1 MSPINIASESHCR
14 MLYLNYHCYG
24 NSLNITP
31 EEMGQITQA
40 WEHRLSSWQST
51 VSNDENEYEF
61 DDSDYEKYI
70 EKGKNAAEQTTGY
83 KDRQGDDWAKA
94 IGDSTFAIGGAAVN
108 AFGKKIAE
116 KVAEK
121 AAEKAVEKAAEK
133 AMQEAFS
140 KEVSK
145 TIANN
150 IGSKNITSAL
160 TNPTTINQMMST
172 AEKAG
177 EEAAKKAGEEAT
189 KEATKKGA
197 KNLSAYVAIATGCV
211 TAASYWIKK
220 PNKEE
225 KEACDKLQTEMP
237 VAQVTLAETQ
247 RIMVETEEEVMALS
261 DEANAYNEDANMTI
275 EEKKSEYDMYY
286 ATYLAIQQKVD
297 EGVPLTDS
305 EKELYNAVIGYMQE
319 TGTTIEEIS
328 NDTTDEVSNIFSN
341 MESQQGTFDIA
352 AKTMG
357 EIDGLTGYA
366 KNIDETTRTLCYVEG
381 GAQGLNAGTTG
392 LAAGKLLATAG
403 IAWWNI
409 AIAAAGA
416 AAATSSGFA
425 SAEQFKWA
433 GDVGTEIEMR
443 KGTQD
448 LNIATNE
455 VYTEKIDSYDGM
467 MQGVNDLELAIP
479 DEIEAPVAEA
489 LPEDTGEDAVPDELK
504 QKNKNNLA

>member
-1 MSPINIASESHCR
+1 
-14 MLYLNYHCYG
+14 
-24 NSLNITP
+24 
-31 EEMGQITQA
+31 MGQITQA

-108 AFGKKIAE
+108 AFGTKIATEKLGSTLIGLGAKGGKKAAEEAIKKAGIEAGE
-116 KVAEK
+116 KVAKDLGKEAFTKTGKKTIEAATEK
-121 AAEKAVEKAAEK
+121 A
-133 AMQEAFS
+133 
-140 KEVSK
+140 
-145 TIANN
+145 T
-150 IGSKNITSAL
+150 G
-160 TNPTTINQMMST
+160 
-172 AEKAG
+172 
-177 EEAAKKAGEEAT
+177 EAA

-225 KEACDKLQTEMP
+225 KEACDKLQTEMAG
-237 VAQVTLAETQ
+237 AQVTLAETQ
-247 RIMVETEEEVMALS
+247 QIMVETEEEVMALS

-275 EEKKSEYDMYY
+275 EEKKSEHDMYY

-328 NDTTDEVSNIFSN
+328 NDTTDEVSNIFSD
-341 MESQQGTFDIA
+341 MESQQETFDTSAESMVQIN
-352 AKTMG
+352 
-357 EIDGLTGYA
+357 GLTDYA
-366 KNIDETTRTLCYVEG
+366 EGIDKTTQTLCYVEG

-392 LAAGKLLATAG
+392 LAAGKLLATDG

>member
-1 MSPINIASESHCR
+1 
-14 MLYLNYHCYG
+14 
-24 NSLNITP
+24 
-31 EEMGQITQA
+31 MGQITQA

-94 IGDSTFAIGGAAVN
+94 IGDSTFAIGGAAVK
-108 AFGKKIAE
+108 AFGGKIIQN
-116 KVAEK
+116 VAGDAVNGIGTKIGK
-121 AAEKAVEKAAEK
+121 AGTE
-133 AMQEAFS
+133 EALNKIF
-140 KEVSK
+140 EK
-145 TIANN
+145 TILDNADKGVHGA
-150 IGSKNITSAL
+150 IKEGQK
-160 TNPTTINQMMST
+160 
-172 AEKAG
+172 
-177 EEAAKKAGEEAT
+177 AAKKAAEEGA
-189 KEATKKGA
+189 EKGA

-225 KEACDKLQTEMP
+225 KEACDKLQTEMAG
-237 VAQVTLAETQ
+237 AQATLTESQ
-247 RIMVETEEEVMALS
+247 QIMVETEEEVMALS

-275 EEKKSEYDMYY
+275 EEEKSEYDMYY
-286 ATYLAIQQKVD
+286 ASYLAIQQKID
-297 EGVPLTDS
+297 QGVELTDS

-328 NDTTDEVSNIFSN
+328 NDTTDEVSNIFSD
-341 MESQQGTFDIA
+341 MESQQETFDITA
-352 AKTMG
+352 ESMG
-357 EIDGLTGYA
+357 QINGLTDYA
-366 KNIDETTRTLCYVEG
+366 EGIDKTTQTLCYVEG
-381 GAQGLNAGTTG
+381 GAQGLNAATTG

>member
-1 MSPINIASESHCR
+1 
-14 MLYLNYHCYG
+14 
-24 NSLNITP
+24 
-31 EEMGQITQA
+31 MGQITQA

-108 AFGKKIAE
+108 AFGTKIATE
-116 KVAEK
+116 KLGDKLIGLGAKGAEK
-121 AAEKAVEKAAEK
+121 AAN
-133 AMQEAFS
+133 EAI
-140 KEVSK
+140 K
-145 TIANN
+145 
-150 IGSKNITSAL
+150 
-160 TNPTTINQMMST
+160 
-172 AEKAG
+172 KAG
-177 EEAAKKAGEEAT
+177 EEAAEDYIIKMGDKATQQGVNLVKDKATKEAT
-189 KEATKKGA
+189 EEATKKGA
-197 KNLSAYVAIATGCV
+197 KNLSAYVAIATGCI

-225 KEACDKLQTEMP
+225 KEACDKLQTEMAG
-237 VAQVTLAETQ
+237 AQATLTESQ
-247 RIMVETEEEVMALS
+247 QIMEESEQEVMALS

-275 EEKKSEYDMYY
+275 EEEKSEYDMYY
-286 ATYLAIQQKVD
+286 ASYLAIQQKID
-297 EGVPLTDS
+297 QGVELTDS

-328 NDTTDEVSNIFSN
+328 NDTTDEVSNIFSD
-341 MESQQGTFDIA
+341 MESHQETFDITA
-352 AKTMG
+352 ESMG
-357 EIDGLTGYA
+357 QINGLTDYA
-366 KNIDETTRTLCYVEG
+366 EGIDKTTQTLCYVEG
-381 GAQGLNAGTTG
+381 GAQGLNAATTG
-392 LAAGKLLATAG
+392 LAAGKLAATAG

-409 AIAAAGA
+409 AIAAAGGA
-416 AAATSSGFA
+416 AAISSGVA
-425 SAEQFKWA
+425 SGEQFKWA